1 MLLLHSF
8 SNWNKKISPRTSKT
22 HPSKNKSRLSNLS
35 EELSTSFC
43 MCFSS
48 DCFISL
54 ILLDKL
60 FCACYYCICLF
71 VSSPTP
77 THSLIHF
84 LSHSCLSLPLSLSHF
99 TPCHLFNLKSLFLL
113 IQHVIFSFSHE
124 IFYRMSNLLIS
135 NLSLTISSIMDIFLT
150 FIFTIISVILFVFQC
165 CLGLYC

>member
-1 MLLLHSF
+1 MFFQRLFHKPYFVRQTILRLLLLYLL
-8 SNWNKKISPRTSKT
+8 I
-22 HPSKNKSRLSNLS
+22 
-35 EELSTSFC
+35 
-43 MCFSS
+43 
-48 DCFISL
+48 CFISN
-54 ILLDKL
+54 
-60 FCACYYCICLF
+60 
-71 VSSPTP
+71 SNT
-77 THSLIHF
+77 
-84 LSHSCLSLPLSLSHF
+84 LSHSLSLTQIHTYLSHSLSLSHF